1 VFSYFALNHL
11 IENDFLFPHQDLIS
25 SVLSIA
31 LLVAG
36 LYYIE
41 HLYTG
46 LTFILLGLLLAYQ
59 ILKLRP
65 RYMGRF
71 YVAFAF
77 TLIPFLLINGLL
89 TGSFIDEPVVW
100 YDDNETLGIRLGTI
114 PFEDIFYGML
124 LILTNIIV
132 LEWLEER
139 ERFRAWTKA

>member
-1 VFSYFALNHL
+1 
-11 IENDFLFPHQDLIS
+11 
-25 SVLSIA
+25 
-31 LLVAG
+31 
-36 LYYIE
+36 
-41 HLYTG
+41 
-46 LTFILLGLLLAYQ
+46 
-59 ILKLRP
+59 
-65 RYMGRF
+65 MGRF